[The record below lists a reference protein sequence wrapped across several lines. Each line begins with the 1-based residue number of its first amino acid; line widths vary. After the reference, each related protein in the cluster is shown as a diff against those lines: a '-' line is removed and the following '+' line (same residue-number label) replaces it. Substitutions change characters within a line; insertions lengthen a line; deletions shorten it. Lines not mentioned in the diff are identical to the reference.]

1 MSEFL
6 PYFELRKNN
15 SKKILFPKNLEAYT
29 ADEAGHELLVTL
41 SHSGPLFRPL
51 VAYLG
56 LFRPASRDLSHER
69 ALRLAKEALAL
80 LDQGASPAGL
90 QRALTET
97 VEAMRQKRD
106 GGQIKP
112 LTNHNYLKKV
122 LETVGAE
129 PAAVTEYVTSE
140 TPAPRGKR
148 AQALASLADWGRAG
162 WLEQALADGLAALL
176 TLGLD
181 GAPAADIVC
190 RTADVWRFAVEK
202 SGCRVEAVDRPRVTQ
217 GFASLLQQPL
227 KRWPEPAAL
236 VACLPRRPERQ
247 KLDEPPLSD
256 AQRAAGKAALDKL
269 IKELSGG
276 M

>member
-1 MSEFL
+1 MK
-6 PYFELRKNN
+6 LRCPCCHA
-15 SKKILFPKNLEAYT
+15 SSSLEAYT
-29 ADEAGHELLVTL
+29 ADDAGRELLVLLAGT
-41 SHSGPLFRPL
+41 GPLFRPL

-69 ALRLAKEALAL
+69 ALRLAKEVLAL
-80 LDQGASPAGL
+80 TSQGANVAPL
-90 QRALTET
+90 QQALTET

-112 LTNHNYLKKV
+112 LSNHNYLKKV
-122 LETVGAE
+122 FESVRAE
-129 PAAVTEYVTSE
+129 PACMTEYVTKE
-140 TPAPRGKR
+140 ATAPRGRR
-148 AQALASLADWGRAG
+148 AQALDALAEWGRAG
-162 WLEQALADGLAALL
+162 WLEGALSEGLAALL
-176 TLGLD
+176 ALGLD
-181 GAPAADIVC
+181 GAPAGDIIC

-202 SGCRVEAVDRPRVTQ
+202 SGCRIEQIDRDRVTA

-247 KLDEPPLSD
+247 KLDEPPPS
-256 AQRAAGKAALDKL
+256 AEQRAAGKAALAKL
-269 IKELSGG
+269 VRDLSGG